1 MAPLSSADKYRNT
14 PRKVF
19 DKSMD
24 RIELRI
30 QRIKEDYRAD
40 IAAVLARVDL
50 LESNHQRLVEFLKPV
65 EEPEDGPFDKYFG
78 KVIHKD
84 QTRFAPSE

>member
-24 RIELRI
+24 RMELRI

-40 IAAVLARVDL
+40 LVAIMARIVRLEESFVLLDDKITDL
-50 LESNHQRLVEFLKPV
+50 FPIETELP
-65 EEPEDGPFDKYFG
+65 P
-78 KVIHKD
+78 
-84 QTRFAPSE
+84 TRKLRR